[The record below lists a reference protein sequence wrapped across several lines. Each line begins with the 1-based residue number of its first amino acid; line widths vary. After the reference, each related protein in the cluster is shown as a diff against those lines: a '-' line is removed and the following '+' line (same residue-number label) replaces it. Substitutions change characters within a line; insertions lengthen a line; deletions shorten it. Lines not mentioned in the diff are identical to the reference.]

1 MEVLG
6 QEKNA
11 LLNLINHHP
20 DIDETYLY
28 AKDPYETRYQILI
41 NKQEDKDLKY
51 CKHSTAF
58 T

>member
-1 MEVLG
+1 MK
-6 QEKNA
+6 KNA

-41 NKQEDKDLKY
+41 NKQDDKDLKY